1 MIKDIVEKAWFRH
14 TVVLL
19 IGISVGAIFYPTK
32 RIEER
37 VAEKYEEQIKTLKQ
51 RQEQETRA
59 LREEKENVSKE
70 LVNYKKETETKLN
83 KNLEEIRD
91 LKKKQKTSYFKI
103 VKPDGTIEI
112 RRFSES
118 EETEST
124 KIVEQ
129 IKQEFKEKLDS
140 TEEKWKKIHEERVEL
155 LVHSFQE
162 QESNYLSKIK
172 ELEKQKTISI
182 NAKKISIDAGLLS
195 TKDYYGHATVD
206 FWGPLVIGIHG
217 QVGTQEA
224 FGAGIGIRF

>member
-51 RQEQETRA
+51 KQEQETRA